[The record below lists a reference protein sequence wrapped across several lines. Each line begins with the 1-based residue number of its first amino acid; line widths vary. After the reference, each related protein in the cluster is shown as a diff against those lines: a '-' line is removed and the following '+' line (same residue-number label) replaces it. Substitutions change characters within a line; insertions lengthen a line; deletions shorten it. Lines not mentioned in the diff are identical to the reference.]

1 MDKSKIVELKTYQ
14 LMKRGLLILAVIEI
28 LIFFSYG
35 IRFLGYFLKSAFS
48 LSFIIINI
56 AVLLGLY
63 LYFSYREKQ
72 IKKELQQGN

>member
-14 LMKRGLLILAVIEI
+14 LLKKGLLVLAVIEI
-28 LIFFSYG
+28 LIFFSYE

-56 AVLLGLY
+56 AVILGLY
-63 LYFSYREKQ
+63 MYFSNRKKQ
-72 IKKELQQGN
+72 IKKELKQEN

>member
-1 MDKSKIVELKTYQ
+1 MDKNKIIELKTYQ
-14 LMKRGLLILAVIEI
+14 LLKKGLLILAIIEI

-48 LSFIIINI
+48 ISFIIINI
-56 AVLLGLY
+56 ALIIGLY

-72 IKKELQQGN
+72 IKKELRQDS